1 MPGFPLTYIFDF
13 LIAFAGASAVYAYWV
28 ANRRRIAAETVGRA
42 EEQSRTLLRDAE
54 RDADARK
61 KEALLEAKERAH
73 ELRVEAEQFA
83 RDHRQQVAGM
93 EQILLRRETALAEQQ
108 QALDRRGQLVAA
120 REQEIVALE
129 RQAAEHFA
137 DQKRSAESLRRDLE
151 RVAALT
157 RDEAR

>member
-73 ELRVEAEQFA
+73 ELRVARATGGRASRGPEAQ
-83 RDHRQQVAGM
+83 R
-93 EQILLRRETALAEQQ
+93 
-108 QALDRRGQLVAA
+108 
-120 REQEIVALE
+120 
-129 RQAAEHFA
+129 
-137 DQKRSAESLRRDLE
+137 
-151 RVAALT
+151 RVAAP
-157 RDEAR
+157 